1 MGEIKSRTLKCGAPL
16 IVERMDG
23 VRSAAVTWLVP
34 CGGAFDPADRL
45 GRATMWGE
53 LLMRGGGALNSREQA
68 DAFDRLGVSRG
79 TESGAFTFRIGAT
92 LLGEHLEEALP
103 LLVDMALRPRM
114 DEDAVEPA
122 RDLALQ
128 ALASVNDEPH
138 ERAGL
143 LIRAKHQPPPLDR
156 SGLGT
161 EEGLKSLSRE
171 ELVNGWRECAKPAES
186 IFAAAGVVDIDGL
199 EARLNALL
207 DRWSGTNPEPAVGPT
222 PARGYHHEEDDTN
235 QVQILIAHDAPAE
248 PDNDSL
254 LEKLTVGVLSGG
266 MAGRLFSEVREKR
279 GLCYSVNAGYRGDRD
294 YGAVTAYVGTTP
306 ERAQDSLD
314 VLWGELQRIMSV
326 PGRVTPEEFNRARVG
341 MKSGLVFSGESTG
354 ARSSA
359 LASDQR
365 RLGRPRSLEEIAAKI
380 DAVTLDQLNAYLA
393 RRSLGKVTIVTLG
406 PKGLKSPG

>member
-1 MGEIKSRTLKCGAPL
+1 MGEIITRTLQCGAPL

-23 VRSAAVTWLVP
+23 VRSAAVSWLLP
-34 CGGAFDPADRL
+34 CGGAFDPEDRL
-45 GRATMWGE
+45 GRAAMWGE
-53 LLMRGGGALNSREQA
+53 LLMRGGGSLNSREQA

-79 TESGAFTFRIGAT
+79 TEPGAFTFRIGAT
-92 LLGEHLEEALP
+92 LLGERLVEALP
-103 LLVDMALRPRM
+103 LLTDMVLHPRM
-114 DEDAVEPA
+114 DADGVEPA

-128 ALASVNDEPH
+128 ALASVNDDPQ

-143 LIRAKHQPPPLDR
+143 LIRAKHQHHPLDR

-161 EEGLKSLSRE
+161 EAGLRSLTRE
-171 ELVNGWRECAKPAES
+171 ELADGWAACARPAQS
-186 IFAAAGVVDIDGL
+186 IFAAAGVVDVDRL
-199 EARLNALL
+199 EASLNTLL
-207 DRWSGTNPEPAVGPT
+207 RGWMGSNPEPPTGPT
-222 PARGYHHEEDDTN
+222 PPRGYHHEHDDTN
-235 QVQILIAHDAPAE
+235 QVQILVAHDAPAE
-248 PDNDSL
+248 PHPDSL
-254 LEKLTVGVLSGG
+254 LEKLVVGVLSGG

-314 VLWGELQRIMSV
+314 VLWGELQRIMST
-326 PGRVTPEEFNRARVG
+326 PGKVTAEEFERARIG
-341 MKSGLVFSGESTG
+341 MKSGLVFSGESTS
-354 ARSSA
+354 ARASA

-406 PKGLKSPG
+406 PRELRSPA